1 MPVSRSLLPAAGSC
15 RASWPCAGMT
25 EMSQGQRHR
34 ERMLVVSVTP
44 YLDPSRS
51 FTSWWAAAD
60 GRSVVKKTTNRG
72 KEHDSTTDVP
82 HGLSD
87 HMHEL
92 LSKATVEERRSE
104 DGEDSGSERRR
115 RSDPTEPDRT

>member
-1 MPVSRSLLPAAGSC
+1 MPVSRSLLPAA
-15 RASWPCAGMT
+15 ALAELPAATT
-25 EMSQGQRHR
+25 EVSQGPRHR

-44 YLDPSRS
+44 PLDPSRS

-72 KEHDSTTDVP
+72 KEHDPTTDAN

>member
-1 MPVSRSLLPAAGSC
+1 
-15 RASWPCAGMT
+15 
-25 EMSQGQRHR
+25 
-34 ERMLVVSVTP
+34 MLVVSVIP
-44 YLDPSRS
+44 SLDPSRS

-72 KEHDSTTDVP
+72 KEHDPTTDAN